1 MKISHYCLIH
11 LLHCRVFFYMMSF
24 RASVSGSFL
33 QVVNEKSPVLC
44 NENQSKEQKL
54 LIFVS
59 SKYFYFVPVKPND
72 MH

>member
-33 QVVNEKSPVLC
+33 QAVNEKSITC
-44 NENQSKEQKL
+44 
-54 LIFVS
+54 FVERKS
-59 SKYFYFVPVKPND
+59 IKRAKITYFRVI
-72 MH
+72 